1 MRRFRNHASA
11 LALMVPL
18 SLALAAAAC
27 DSATGPKFPDPV
39 EEEEEDSV
47 IEEGMRRTL
56 GAVRSAAYEAAT
68 VALVPSFQPVGAR

>member
-1 MRRFRNHASA
+1 MRRFRDHANT

-39 EEEEEDSV
+39 EEEEDST
-47 IEEGMRRTL
+47 IEEGMRRTI
-56 GAVRSAAYEAAT
+56 GAVRSAADEAAV